1 MWGDFSEEHL
11 SLSGQSTVEGIVGEF
26 VDQAGS
32 AELIRS
38 DAKVCGIPAK
48 DLGITLSGLP
58 WEPNRQVN
66 VGDVVQRIEHTVCRV
81 SN

>member
-1 MWGDFSEEHL
+1 M
-11 SLSGQSTVEGIVGEF
+11 
-26 VDQAGS
+26 DQAGS